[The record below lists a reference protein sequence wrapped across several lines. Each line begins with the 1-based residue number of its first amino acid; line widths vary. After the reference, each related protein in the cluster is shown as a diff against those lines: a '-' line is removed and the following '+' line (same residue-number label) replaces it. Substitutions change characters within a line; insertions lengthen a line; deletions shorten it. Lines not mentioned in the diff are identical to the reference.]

1 MAKKKKKTFAEKKKE
16 AVERNRER
24 ETESLCRRCGACCHI
39 KIGLSDGSYVVHPY
53 VSCKYLSNDNL
64 CAVYE
69 RRDTAILDKLCFT
82 REEMINKDYILVEG
96 CPYLK
101 LRPGYK
107 PARLVTKAEFD
118 DIIAKELELGNY
130 NILLANRVF

>member
-1 MAKKKKKTFAEKKKE
+1 MSRKRKSFAEIKKQAIMQKQEKE
-16 AVERNRER
+16 L
-24 ETESLCRRCGACCHI
+24 ESLCRRCGACCHV
-39 KIGLSDGSYVVHPY
+39 KVGLSDGNYIVHPN
-53 VSCKYLSNDNL
+53 VACKYLTTDNL
-64 CAVYE
+64 CSVYHRKYIAVE
-69 RRDTAILDKLCFT
+69 SKICFT

-107 PARLVTKAEFD
+107 PARLVTQAEFD
-118 DIIAKELELGNY
+118 SIIVKELESGNY

>member
-1 MAKKKKKTFAEKKKE
+1 MAKNKKTFAEKKKTVIKKKQE
-16 AVERNRER
+16 VEI
-24 ETESLCRRCGACCHI
+24 ESLCRRCGACCRI

-53 VSCKYLSNDNL
+53 VACKYLTNDNL
-64 CAVYE
+64 CAVYD
-69 RRDTAILDKLCFT
+69 RRDVAIEAELCFT
-82 REEMINKDYILVEG
+82 REDMINKDYILAEG

-107 PARLVTKAEFD
+107 PSRLVTQAEFD
-118 DIIAKELELGNY
+118 DIIEKELELGNY